1 MNTPDYI
8 SIDMSRALPYNTM
21 FLTSP
26 SKPEA
31 IYKAVAGL
39 FQGYLNDSYF
49 EKWRQSQEEIA
60 VLRREIFALKRSKHT
75 NDIEKQGLPLLPLSL
90 GDTSPVAF
98 RVGPPPLSA
107 LDSPV

>member
-8 SIDMSRALPYNTM
+8 SIDMSRTLPFSTM
-21 FLTSP
+21 FLTLMSNT
-26 SKPEA
+26 ET

-75 NDIEKQGLPLLPLSL
+75 NDIEKQAIPLLPLSL
-90 GDTSPVAF
+90 GDTSPIAF

-107 LDSPV
+107 MDSPV